1 MKKLLDDFSTLA
13 VVLFSEA
20 FVMVV
25 ILISVLLLQECIM
38 SENYL
43 LEEAIILFTALDEES
58 KNFVVSLLKSEVQ
71 QDGHQ
76 EQCA

>member
-1 MKKLLDDFSTLA
+1 
-13 VVLFSEA
+13 
-20 FVMVV
+20 
-25 ILISVLLLQECIM
+25 M

>member
-20 FVMVV
+20 FVMV
-25 ILISVLLLQECIM
+25 
-38 SENYL
+38 
-43 LEEAIILFTALDEES
+43 ILFTALDEES

>member
-1 MKKLLDDFSTLA
+1 MRSLCNGSNFNFGLTFIG
-13 VVLFSEA
+13 VH
-20 FVMVV
+20 
-25 ILISVLLLQECIM
+25 IM